1 MIPAIITLTAA
12 GITSVMAFILQYP
25 LNFML
30 WVLLGVIV
38 VFYAIGCGVKT
49 VLDRFETENAERIKA
64 ELEAEETEVP
74 EVSEVSEVSGEGNVV
89 EKETATNQENL
100 LDD

>member
-74 EVSEVSEVSGEGNVV
+74 EVSEEGNVV

>member
-1 MIPAIITLTAA
+1 MDTKMIPAIITLTAA

-64 ELEAEETEVP
+64 ELEAEETEV
-74 EVSEVSEVSGEGNVV
+74 SEVSEEGNVV